1 MPIFILHFACQPT
14 DKTVTTRHQ
23 SAESCSIA
31 ETLEQAEA
39 QARALITTH
48 AHRAGELIAFAR
60 VEQEK
65 IAHLSQDEATL
76 YLKAQQH
83 TPPCAVFFSA

>member
-1 MPIFILHFACQPT
+1 MPVFILHFDCQPV
-14 DKTVTTRHQ
+14 DKTATTRHQ

-39 QARALITTH
+39 QARTLIATH
-48 AHRAGELIAFAR
+48 THSAGDLIAFAR
-60 VEQEK
+60 VETEE

-83 TPPCAVFFSA
+83 TPPCAVFFFA

>member
-1 MPIFILHFACQPT
+1 MPVFILHFDCQPA
-14 DKTVTTRHQ
+14 DKTSTTRHQ
-23 SAESCSIA
+23 NAQSCSIA

-39 QARALITTH
+39 QARDLITVH

-60 VEQEK
+60 VEPEK

-83 TPPCAVFFSA
+83 TPPCAVFFSS